1 LTGILLKKYSG
12 QARMTQHGF
21 FMWLIQ
27 TMLEKFKMDRLDRFS
42 IWAIVILIISSSA
55 LISHHVGESKPSQDS
70 QQKMLAL
77 SNTVAFTDMEN
88 KSIEIKSLIE
98 GNNLNK
104 AEILVKELIQKYP
117 FEGEPRML
125 MGDIFMRRQ
134 DSINAAL
141 EYKEAVDLNPD
152 YLDKKTPLFQGK
164 KLNVAVKEAIIEIEK
179 KIKADPD
186 DKLIKK
192 YRKDI
197 YYLQRKLAGGCA

>member
-1 LTGILLKKYSG
+1 MQELFLPVCIMG
-12 QARMTQHGF
+12 
-21 FMWLIQ
+21 
-27 TMLEKFKMDRLDRFS
+27 EEMDRLDRFS

-55 LISHHVGESKPSQDS
+55 LISHHVGESKSSRDS
-70 QQKMLAL
+70 QQKMMVL
-77 SNTVAFTDMEN
+77 SNTAAIADMEN
-88 KSIEIKSLIE
+88 KSNEIKGLIE
-98 GNNLNK
+98 GSNLNK

-134 DSINAAL
+134 DPVNAIF

-152 YLDKKTPLFQGK
+152 YLDKKTLLFQGK

-179 KIKADPD
+179 KIKSDPD
-186 DKLIKK
+186 NKLIKN

-197 YYLQRKLAGGCA
+197 YYLQRKIAGGCS

>member
-1 LTGILLKKYSG
+1 
-12 QARMTQHGF
+12 
-21 FMWLIQ
+21 
-27 TMLEKFKMDRLDRFS
+27 MDRLDRFS

-55 LISHHVGESKPSQDS
+55 LISHHVGESKSGRGSQES
-70 QQKMLAL
+70 KTTLNGSIVL
-77 SNTVAFTDMEN
+77 TEIEN
-88 KSIEIKSLIE
+88 QVNAINSLIE

-117 FEGEPRML
+117 FEGEPRMF

-134 DSINAAL
+134 DPVNAIL

-152 YLDKKTPLFQGK
+152 YLDKKTSLFQGK

-179 KIKADPD
+179 KIKTNPD

-197 YYLQRKLAGGCA
+197 YYLQRKIAGGCA